1 MVLWNDLDIET
12 IQYAGSKNGT
22 TKFSLEG
29 NVPLRF
35 QIPRGR
41 VLYNGLSG
49 FKSITI
55 EMPPDF
61 VTWWREKLEPAL
73 AGGLTPFNSNMKEYS
88 LRLKVDKSTQVF
100 DARRQI
106 QFPELVEG
114 LFGSAVVTCIAEITG
129 TYFFQDNYGLT
140 CRIHQVVVAEP
151 EFEAEPEEPTESVK
165 GFAFVGV

>member
-1 MVLWNDLDIET
+1 M
-12 IQYAGSKNGT
+12 
-22 TKFSLEG
+22 
-29 NVPLRF
+29 
-35 QIPRGR
+35 
-41 VLYNGLSG
+41 YNGLSG

-55 EMPPDF
+55 EMPPEF
-61 VTWWREKLEPAL
+61 VTWWREKLEPVL
-73 AGGLTPFNSNMKEYS
+73 AGGLTPFNSNLKEFG

-140 CRIHQVVVAEP
+140 CRIHQIVVAEP
-151 EFEAEPEEPTESVK
+151 AFEEPEPEDEGRVVK

>member
-1 MVLWNDLDIET
+1 MVLWHELDLET
-12 IQYAGSKNGT
+12 IQYGGTKSGT

-29 NVPLRF
+29 NLPLRF
-35 QIPRGR
+35 QVPRGR
-41 VLYNGLSG
+41 VMYNGLSG

-61 VTWWREKLEPAL
+61 VAWWRDKLEPAL
-73 AGGLTPFNSNMKEYS
+73 ASGLTPFNSNLKEYG

-114 LFGSAVVTCIAEITG
+114 LFGSAVVTCIAEISG

-140 CRIHQVVVAEP
+140 CRIHQIVVAEP
-151 EFEAEPEEPTESVK
+151 EFEPEEEPSESVK